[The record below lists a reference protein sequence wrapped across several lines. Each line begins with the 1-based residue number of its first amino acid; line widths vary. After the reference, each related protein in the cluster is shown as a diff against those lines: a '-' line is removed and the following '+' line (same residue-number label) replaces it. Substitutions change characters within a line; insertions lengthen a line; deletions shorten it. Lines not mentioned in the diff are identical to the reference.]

1 MSQTIQLPEHRQIR
15 LAEILESIPPTQKR
29 ISVKKWHQ
37 VLGERS
43 MSLALPGSRNLFS
56 QLQHALVQHKGKR
69 IALCKGT
76 HNAIADF
83 KWLLVNISSRPT
95 HIAEIVP
102 LKASTLGHHDAS
114 GTGAGGA
121 WFPHSTLT
129 PRVPYQPLPIIWRYE
144 IQAPNRFQPH
154 RHNYQF
160 GS

>member
-69 IALCKGT
+69 IALRKGT

-83 KWLLVNISSRPT
+83 KWLLANISSRPT
-95 HIAEIVP
+95 RIAEIVP
-102 LKASTLGHHDAS
+102 LKAAALGYHDAS
-114 GTGAGGA
+114 GTGVGGA
-121 WFPHSTLT
+121 
-129 PRVPYQPLPIIWRYE
+129 
-144 IQAPNRFQPH
+144 
-154 RHNYQF
+154 
-160 GS
+160 